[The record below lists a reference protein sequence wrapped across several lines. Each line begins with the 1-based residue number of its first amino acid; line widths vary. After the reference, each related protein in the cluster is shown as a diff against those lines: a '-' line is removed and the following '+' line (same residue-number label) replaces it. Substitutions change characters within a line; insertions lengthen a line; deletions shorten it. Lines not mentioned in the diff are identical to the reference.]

1 MIVIKAS
8 GAPDVKALRRLAT
21 ELSAT
26 SLDADD
32 IDVAPQEVE
41 PAPQR
46 RRRRPTVST
55 LPAASISPQTQ
66 AALLD
71 LMPVAVEPAG
81 EYDFR

>member
-26 SLDADD
+26 ALDVED
-32 IDVAPQEVE
+32 IDVAPREVE
-41 PAPQR
+41 PGPQR

-71 LMPVAVEPAG
+71 LTPVAVEPSG

>member
-1 MIVIKAS
+1 MIVIKAR

-26 SLDADD
+26 SLSADD
-32 IDVAPQEVE
+32 IDIAADEAQPS
-41 PAPQR
+41 PQR

-55 LPAASISPQTQ
+55 LPAAAISPQTQ

-71 LMPVAVEPAG
+71 LRPIEVEPSG

>member
-26 SLDADD
+26 SLSADD
-32 IDVAPQEVE
+32 IDLAPEAVT
-41 PAPQR
+41 PPPPR
-46 RRRRPTVST
+46 RRRGPTVST
-55 LPAASISPQTQ
+55 LPAAAISPQTQ

-71 LMPVAVEPAG
+71 LKPVAIEESG
-81 EYDFR
+81 EYLL

>member
-26 SLDADD
+26 SLNAED
-32 IDVAPQEVE
+32 IDIAPEEVE
-41 PAPQR
+41 PAPHR